1 MVHELHAVVV
11 RNIFMYANVCVCV
24 CAFAEWIRILPFP
37 NKPIDFELPERDYEQ
52 LCEADFP
59 RMRNVITA
67 SPVEETKAKP
77 EGTLLFFNNSAVNPF
92 CE

>member
-1 MVHELHAVVV
+1 MD
-11 RNIFMYANVCVCV
+11 ANVCVCV
-24 CAFAEWIRILPFP
+24 CVNVCVCVCLQNESEILPFP
-37 NKPIDFELPERDYEQ
+37 NKPINFELPERDYEQ

-77 EGTLLFFNNSAVNPF
+77 EGTLLFFNNSAVNHF
-92 CE
+92 CG